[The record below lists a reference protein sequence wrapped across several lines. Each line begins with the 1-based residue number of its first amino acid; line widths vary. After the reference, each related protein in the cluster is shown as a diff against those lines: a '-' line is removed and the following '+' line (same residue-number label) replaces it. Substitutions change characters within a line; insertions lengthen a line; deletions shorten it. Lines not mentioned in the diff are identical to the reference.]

1 MVERLDFTKAKI
13 SETEYSSATAIVDSI
28 LSQAV
33 EQKATD
39 VHLET
44 EETTSLRFR
53 INGLLYNFDPP
64 PREFYQAIVTRIKVL
79 ANLDIA
85 ERRIPQSGAY
95 KATVKG
101 GGVHLR
107 ISTYPTIFGEAVA
120 IRILDKRNILL
131 GFDQLGFQPPTLARY
146 QKILEEPYGI
156 ILVAGP
162 TGGGKSTTL
171 YSSLNKIKSARTHI
185 ITIEDPVEYHIPG
198 LVQAQINPKAG
209 MNFATGLR
217 SILRQD
223 PDVVMVGE
231 IRDAETASISFQVA
245 QTGQLV
251 FATLH
256 TNTAPGAVTR
266 LIDMGVEPF
275 LIASSVIGVLSQ
287 TLVRTLC
294 DSCKKQ
300 YQPSPEVLAE
310 LNLPPHL
317 SSPPQGGRIEERGE
331 EASFFCRG
339 EGCNECNGTGYK
351 GRTGLFELM
360 VTNEEIRGLI
370 LEKAPTE
377 GVKEGA
383 RKAGMQTLRE
393 DGMKKSVLGIVALPD
408 VLRMTKSDKK

>member
-1 MVERLDFTKAKI
+1 MVERPDFTKAKI

-44 EETTSLRFR
+44 EETISLRFR
-53 INGLLYNFDPP
+53 INGLLYNFDSPP
-64 PREFYQAIVTRIKVL
+64 KEFYQAIVTRIKVL

-95 KATVKG
+95 KAMVKG
-101 GGVHLR
+101 AEVNLR

-131 GFDQLGFQPPTLARY
+131 GFDQLGFQPETLARY

-209 MNFATGLR
+209 MNFAMGLR

-256 TNTAPGAVTR
+256 TNTAPGAATR

-294 DSCKKQ
+294 DSCKKEEQ
-300 YQPSPEVLAE
+300 SPHL
-310 LNLPPHL
+310 L
-317 SSPPQGGRIEERGE
+317 SSPTGGE
-331 EASFFCRG
+331 EGKEGEGSFFCRG
-339 EGCNECNGTGYK
+339 EGCNQCNGTGYK

-360 VTNEEIRGLI
+360 ILDEEIRGLI

-377 GVKEGA
+377 RIKAAA
-383 RKAGMQTLRE
+383 RRAGMQTLRE
-393 DGMKKSVLGIVALPD
+393 DGMKKSASGIVALSD
-408 VLRMTKSDKK
+408 VLRMTKSD

>member
-1 MVERLDFTKAKI
+1 MAERPDFTKAKI
-13 SETEYSSATAIVDSI
+13 SETEYSSATSIVDSI

-53 INGLLYNFDPP
+53 INGLLYNFPAP
-64 PREFYQAIVTRIKVL
+64 EREFYQAIVTRIKVL

-95 KATVKG
+95 KATVKDG
-101 GGVHLR
+101 EVNLR

-131 GFDQLGFQPPTLARY
+131 GFDQLGFQPETLVRY
-146 QKILEEPYGI
+146 RKILEEPYGI
-156 ILVAGP
+156 ILVTGP

-198 LVQAQINPKAG
+198 LVQAQVNPKAG

-231 IRDAETASISFQVA
+231 IRDGETASIAFQVA

-256 TNTAPGAVTR
+256 TNTAPGAATR

-287 TLVRTLC
+287 SLVRTLC
-294 DSCKKQ
+294 DSCKKE
-300 YQPSPEVLAE
+300 YQPPPEMVAE

-317 SSPPQGGRIEERGE
+317 SPPPQGGRNEEG

-339 EGCNECNGTGYK
+339 EGCNQCNGTGYK

-360 VTNEEIRGLI
+360 IPNEEIRELI
-370 LEKAPTE
+370 LKKAPTE
-377 GVKEGA
+377 KIKEAA
-383 RKAGMQTLRE
+383 RRAGMQTLRE
-393 DGMKKSVLGIVALPD
+393 DGMKKSASGIVALPD
-408 VLRMTKSDKK
+408 VLRITKSD